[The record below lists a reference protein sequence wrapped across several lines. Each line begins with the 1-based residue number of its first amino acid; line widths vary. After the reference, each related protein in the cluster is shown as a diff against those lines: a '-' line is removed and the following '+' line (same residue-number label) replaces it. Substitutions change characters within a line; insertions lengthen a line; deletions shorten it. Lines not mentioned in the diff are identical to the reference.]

1 MKTKKKNIIKNK
13 NKNKINI
20 NVSSAGSS
28 VVPYQQ
34 QYKPQNQDMLK
45 FFPTNHTLNVNHSFT
60 PTDKSFNLNSLL
72 RSVAN
77 DRASNIDDN
86 RSVISAGNPEDE
98 YIQPIKRAEEN
109 IDTFNKKVQP
119 EGLAGI
125 LYPKEQLL
133 KKQKDLFDLY
143 KNTDVEALNVKKVKA
158 GRPPANLIRLDSDSN
173 VIPPK
178 PPKK

>member
-1 MKTKKKNIIKNK
+1 MKTKKKNINKNK

-60 PTDKSFNLNSLL
+60 PTDRQFNLNSLL
-72 RSVAN
+72 RTVAS
-77 DRASNIDDN
+77 DRDDN
-86 RSVISAGNPEDE
+86 RSVISVGNPEDE

-109 IDTFNKKVQP
+109 IATFNKKVQP

-125 LYPKEQLL
+125 LYPEEQLL

-143 KNTDVEALNVKKVKA
+143 KNAEVEALNVKKVGR
-158 GRPPANLIRLDSDSN
+158 GRPRADLIRLDADSN

>member
-1 MKTKKKNIIKNK
+1 
-13 NKNKINI
+13 
-20 NVSSAGSS
+20 
-28 VVPYQQ
+28 
-34 QYKPQNQDMLK
+34 MLK

-60 PTDKSFNLNSLL
+60 PTDRQFNLNSLL
-72 RSVAN
+72 RTVAS
-77 DRASNIDDN
+77 DQTSNIDDN
-86 RSVISAGNPEDE
+86 RSVISVGNPEDE

-125 LYPKEQLL
+125 LYPEEQLI

-143 KNTDVEALNVKKVKA
+143 KNAEVEALNVKKVGP
-158 GRPPANLIRLDSDSN
+158 GRPPGDLIRLDSDSN

-178 PPKK
+178 TPKKKKTPKK

>member
-1 MKTKKKNIIKNK
+1 
-13 NKNKINI
+13 
-20 NVSSAGSS
+20 
-28 VVPYQQ
+28 
-34 QYKPQNQDMLK
+34 MLK

-60 PTDKSFNLNSLL
+60 PTDKQFNLNSLL
-72 RSVAN
+72 RTVAS

-86 RSVISAGNPEDE
+86 RSVISVGNPEDE

-109 IDTFNKKVQP
+109 IATFNKKVQP

-125 LYPKEQLL
+125 LYPEEQLI

-143 KNTDVEALNVKKVKA
+143 KNTDVEALNVKKVGR
-158 GRPPANLIRLDSDSN
+158 GRPRADLIRLDADSN

-178 PPKK
+178 PPKT